1 MFSILSIQR
10 EGTLEVK
17 PTEEEIEKL
26 KALIEWREKGIR
38 EWEWRRLQ
46 GMELQG
52 KPYISI
58 H

>member
-1 MFSILSIQR
+1 MLSILSIQLG
-10 EGTLEVK
+10 GTLEVK
-17 PTEEEIEKL
+17 PTDEEIEKL

-38 EWEWRRLQ
+38 EWEWKRLQ
-46 GMELQG
+46 GMELHG